1 GDPGVGLDSFFHAI
15 YTRRERLAILL
26 GTANSEVTETLA
38 RVVPYWNILQVSF
51 GATSPSLSDQSEFP
65 FFYRTIAP
73 DSSHNPA
80 RIAFLKRFAWETVSA
95 FSQNEDLYSLAVND
109 LVTELETANI
119 TCKAT
124 ITFAETEIT
133 EQLKALKVGENL
145 LYASLLMKR
154 ERESNLPWYNSDAT
168 ALPA

>member
-38 RVVPYWNILQVSF
+38 RVVPYWNILQ
-51 GATSPSLSDQSEFP
+51 
-65 FFYRTIAP
+65 
-73 DSSHNPA
+73 
-80 RIAFLKRFAWETVSA
+80 
-95 FSQNEDLYSLAVND
+95 AVND